1 MHEPRQISTNAGGDA
16 DMFSTGVDKGGGS
29 GSPGPPMAGQ
39 KRIFFVKIE
48 GLSS

>member
-1 MHEPRQISTNAGGDA
+1 VSPTLIAA
-16 DMFSTGVDKGGGS
+16 ALIGVDKGG
-29 GSPGPPMAGQ
+29 PAPPPIAGQ